1 MLSLMDGLSGRGE
14 IIVIGATNRQNSIDP
29 ALRRP
34 GRFDREIEIPVPT
47 TEARKI
53 ILEIQTRYMPL
64 DDNVCLE
71 TIVHRTKGFVGAD
84 LASLVK
90 EAGMSAIRRIFPKI
104 TWGESIPID
113 LINSEWEAVAKVV
126 VLEVTNTSDNTTGR
140 YQVLK
145 IYTGKEKEMLTRYW
159 RETVQIMKGKKITD
173 FSSVKSS

>member
-1 MLSLMDGLSGRGE
+1 MGFSTEFNWALKLSPDNGLDEKKLSVGNTYDFSKEGIR
-14 IIVIGATNRQNSIDP
+14 TY
-29 ALRRP
+29 
-34 GRFDREIEIPVPT
+34 PV
-47 TEARKI
+47 
-53 ILEIQTRYMPL
+53 
-64 DDNVCLE
+64 D
-71 TIVHRTKGFVGAD
+71 
-84 LASLVK
+84 
-90 EAGMSAIRRIFPKI
+90 
-104 TWGESIPID
+104 IPID